1 MHVIFWILSQDHYN
15 LVQYKNHIASAFHTN
30 HFKGLSRGM
39 YMTSTDGHTDEE
51 IRKIYN
57 FKNIAVVGMSRDPA
71 KAAHFVPKYMIE
83 MGYNIIPVNPS
94 AAEILGKRTYSRVS
108 DIKSEVDIVDVF
120 RPSEDVYPVVEDSI
134 KKPGIRV
141 IWLQEGIHNSNAE
154 KIAQESNIDFVFNRC
169 IMAEHMRLF
178 NDD

>member
-1 MHVIFWILSQDHYN
+1 
-15 LVQYKNHIASAFHTN
+15 
-30 HFKGLSRGM
+30 
-39 YMTSTDGHTDEE
+39 MTSTDEHTDEE
-51 IRKIYN
+51 IIKIYN

-83 MGYNIIPVNPS
+83 MGYNVIPVNPS
-94 AAEILGKRTYSRVS
+94 AAEILGRRTYSRVS

-141 IWLQEGIHNSNAE
+141 IWLQEGIHNSNGE

>member
-1 MHVIFWILSQDHYN
+1 
-15 LVQYKNHIASAFHTN
+15 
-30 HFKGLSRGM
+30 M
-39 YMTSTDGHTDEE
+39 YMTSTDEHTDEE
-51 IRKIYN
+51 IIKIYN

-83 MGYNIIPVNPS
+83 MGYNVIPVNPS
-94 AAEILGKRTYSRVS
+94 AVEILGRRTYSRVS
-108 DIKSEVDIVDVF
+108 DIKSDVDIVDVF

-141 IWLQEGIHNSNAE
+141 IWLQEGIHNGNAE